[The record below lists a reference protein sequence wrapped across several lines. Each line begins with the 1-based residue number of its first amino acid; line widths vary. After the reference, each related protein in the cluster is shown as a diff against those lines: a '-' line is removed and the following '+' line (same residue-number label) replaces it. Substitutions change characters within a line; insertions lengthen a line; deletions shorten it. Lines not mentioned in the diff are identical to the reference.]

1 MTEVVDSYGQVF
13 KRDGS
18 DNKTIVYPDL
28 YIVDGSLLLEGLLF
42 IDMHLS
48 FIDCRMYRPEGREYE
63 KYAYDAEHEDCLA
76 SQNLAKFYAK
86 TDM

>member
-1 MTEVVDSYGQVF
+1 V
-13 KRDGS
+13 
-18 DNKTIVYPDL
+18 
-28 YIVDGSLLLEGLLF
+28 EGLLF

-48 FIDCRMYRPEGREYE
+48 FIDCRMYRQEGREYE